1 MTEPPEH
8 LADPTHER
16 LADPTEL
23 PDRPPAEFSPR
34 ALAIIWAAAIVGLV
48 VSVCAL
54 VMVIAWRMALP

>member
-8 LADPTHER
+8 LADPARER
-16 LADPTEL
+16 LAHPTEL
-23 PDRPPAEFSPR
+23 DRPPAEFSPR

-48 VSVCAL
+48 VSVCVL